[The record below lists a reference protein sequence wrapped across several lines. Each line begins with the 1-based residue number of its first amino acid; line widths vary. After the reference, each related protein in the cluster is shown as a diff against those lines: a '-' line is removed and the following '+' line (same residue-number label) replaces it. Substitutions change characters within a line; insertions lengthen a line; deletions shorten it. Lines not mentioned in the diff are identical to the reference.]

1 MNLRKFAVRGLI
13 VLAVVVALCMFFSG
27 TIKTITTAK
36 IRVAQATTGRL
47 EEEVDLNGALAFPQ
61 VDRIGHALEDGQSL
75 TIARVNVRPGYEVK
89 EGDVVIEARVADYE
103 NALKEQQ
110 SAYDEALEGLLEL
123 ESKNAGIRLRPSD
136 EQYADAYFA
145 LRDAMKA
152 SAARRIE
159 MEALLAA
166 EGLKLPDSG
175 APEGASEALVK
186 AIEAWRAADSAEQAA
201 QAAMDGVSRYA
212 PDETTWTYITQKH
225 DFEEKMAEA
234 ESKMAALSEL
244 NAAVQAIRA
253 PHDGYIAEVAVKVG
267 DTYDGSGNLFTM
279 TAQDAPPV
287 LRADVSQV
295 NRTISEGM
303 AVSIEIDQYSSVET
317 QVVAT
322 GLDDEGKKYA
332 DVEITPDVRSARGS
346 IYAMTLEETPMTL
359 VFRAQQTSTLI
370 PSSAVHG
377 TGDDRYVFTV
387 ETSYSNFGGSR
398 MTVRKTPVTVLGE
411 AGGVASV
418 QEDLGYYEIAYMED
432 RPIND
437 GDAVMLYAD

>member
-1 MNLRKFAVRGLI
+1 M
-13 VLAVVVALCMFFSG
+13 
-27 TIKTITTAK
+27 
-36 IRVAQATTGRL
+36 
-47 EEEVDLNGALAFPQ
+47 
-61 VDRIGHALEDGQSL
+61 
-75 TIARVNVRPGYEVK
+75 
-89 EGDVVIEARVADYE
+89 
-103 NALKEQQ
+103 
-110 SAYDEALEGLLEL
+110 
-123 ESKNAGIRLRPSD
+123 
-136 EQYADAYFA
+136 
-145 LRDAMKA
+145 
-152 SAARRIE
+152 
-159 MEALLAA
+159 
-166 EGLKLPDSG
+166 
-175 APEGASEALVK
+175 
-186 AIEAWRAADSAEQAA
+186 
-201 QAAMDGVSRYA
+201 
-212 PDETTWTYITQKH
+212 
-225 DFEEKMAEA
+225 
-234 ESKMAALSEL
+234 
-244 NAAVQAIRA
+244 
-253 PHDGYIAEVAVKVG
+253 
-267 DTYDGSGNLFTM
+267 
-279 TAQDAPPV
+279 
-287 LRADVSQV
+287 
-295 NRTISEGM
+295 
-303 AVSIEIDQYSSVET
+303 SIEIDQYSSVET

>member
-1 MNLRKFAVRGLI
+1 MNLRKFAIRGLI

-47 EEEVDLNGALAFPQ
+47 EEEVDLNGALTFPQ
-61 VDRIGHALEDGQSL
+61 VDRVGHALEDGQSL

-110 SAYDEALEGLLEL
+110 SAYDEALAGLLEL

-186 AIEAWRAADSAEQAA
+186 AIETWRAADSAEQAA

-225 DFEEKMAEA
+225 DLKRRWPRRSRRWRRSA
-234 ESKMAALSEL
+234 
-244 NAAVQAIRA
+244 
-253 PHDGYIAEVAVKVG
+253 
-267 DTYDGSGNLFTM
+267 
-279 TAQDAPPV
+279 
-287 LRADVSQV
+287 
-295 NRTISEGM
+295 
-303 AVSIEIDQYSSVET
+303 SS
-317 QVVAT
+317 
-322 GLDDEGKKYA
+322 
-332 DVEITPDVRSARGS
+332 TPRCRRSARRTTATS
-346 IYAMTLEETPMTL
+346 PRSPSRLATPTMA
-359 VFRAQQTSTLI
+359 RATCS
-370 PSSAVHG
+370 P
-377 TGDDRYVFTV
+377 
-387 ETSYSNFGGSR
+387 
-398 MTVRKTPVTVLGE
+398 
-411 AGGVASV
+411 
-418 QEDLGYYEIAYMED
+418 
-432 RPIND
+432 
-437 GDAVMLYAD
+437 